1 MKATIIIGALLA
13 LVSLSA
19 LAENPRDMKFPAI
32 QFDSPEPER
41 WVTDN
46 GIVVFF
52 LEDHQLPVVIAQA
65 FIRGGDI
72 YEPADLTGLSE
83 ITATLLRSGGAGNR
97 TPDQVD
103 ADLDFV
109 GANIYSSSSPDAL
122 SMSVRSLKKDFDPI
136 FRIFS
141 DILIDPRFDSAKVDM
156 EISNKKDRI
165 LRQNDDP
172 GSVARRIYYETI
184 YKNHPYGKN
193 ATLKSVNKISRNDI
207 INYHKQ
213 FYSPDNCIL
222 AVSGD
227 MTSEE
232 LKELL
237 NKYLAGWQ
245 KSGQK
250 PVPPPM
256 AEMQYQ
262 PGVYYAF
269 KDINQAHIRFG
280 HLSMD
285 TKNPDRYAMEIMNFA
300 LGSGGFSS
308 RLAKQV
314 RTTAGLA
321 YGVGSYDYQRP
332 LMGTFFGYC
341 LTRADAM
348 GQAAQMMIDIIND
361 VRQNGINTD
370 EMELARDA
378 IINSYVFNYDTPARI
393 VTAKANLEYF
403 GFPLDQM
410 KKDIEGY
417 KAVKLEDC
425 NRVAKKYLDLSKDAI
440 IFVGNKELFDKP
452 LDTFGPVTEINLE
465 TK

>member
-1 MKATIIIGALLA
+1 MKALFIIGALVALLA
-13 LVSLSA
+13 LTAV
-19 LAENPRDMKFPAI
+19 AENPRDMKFPAI

-46 GIVVFF
+46 GIVIFF
-52 LEDHQLPVVIAQA
+52 LEDHQLPVVIVQA

-72 YEPADLTGLSE
+72 YEPAELTGLSE
-83 ITATLLRSGGAGNR
+83 ITATLLRSGGAGSR

-109 GANIYSSSSPDAL
+109 GASMSSSSSADAL
-122 SMSVRSLKKDFDPI
+122 SMSLRSLKKDIDPI
-136 FRIFS
+136 FQIFA
-141 DILIDPRFDSAKVDM
+141 DMLINPRFDSAKVVM

-172 GSVARRIYYETI
+172 GSVARRIFYETI
-184 YKNHPYGKN
+184 YKGHPYGKY
-193 ATLKSVNKISRNDI
+193 ATLESVDKISRNDI
-207 INYHKQ
+207 TAFHKQ
-213 FYSPDNCIL
+213 YYSPDNCIL

-227 MTSEE
+227 LTSNE

-237 NKYLAGWQ
+237 NKYLAGWK

-256 AEMQYQ
+256 AAMRYQ

-285 TKNPDRYAMEIMNFA
+285 TKNPDRHAMEIMNFA

-341 LTRADAM
+341 LTRADAL

-361 VRQNGINTD
+361 VRQNGITAD

-393 VTAKANLEYF
+393 VAAKANLEYF

-410 KKDIEGY
+410 KRDIEDY
-417 KAVKLEDC
+417 KAVTLEDC
-425 NRVAKKYLDLSKDAI
+425 NRVARQYLDMSKDAI
-440 IFVGNKELFDKP
+440 IFVGNKDLFDKP
-452 LDTFGPVTEINLE
+452 VETFGPVTEIPLE